1 LCCIPGCKSVAAHI
15 YQIFTGTRALI
26 DDMFYLVRRENLMI
40 KALSVI
46 TLVLIPLLWGI
57 MMVPVLDFFEYIIL
71 KIIRKSNG
79 SV

>member
-1 LCCIPGCKSVAAHI
+1 ML
-15 YQIFTGTRALI
+15 
-26 DDMFYLVRRENLMI
+26 

-57 MMVPVLDFFEYIIL
+57 LMVPVLDFFEYIIL
-71 KIIRKSNG
+71 KIIRKSSG

>member
-1 LCCIPGCKSVAAHI
+1 
-15 YQIFTGTRALI
+15 
-26 DDMFYLVRRENLMI
+26 MI